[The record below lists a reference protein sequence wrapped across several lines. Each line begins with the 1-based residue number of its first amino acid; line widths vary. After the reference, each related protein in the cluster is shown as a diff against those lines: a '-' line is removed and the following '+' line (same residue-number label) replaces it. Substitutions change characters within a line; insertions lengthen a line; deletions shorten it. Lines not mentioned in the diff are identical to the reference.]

1 VLKPL
6 YEVTSG
12 GKIVEGGINHWQ
24 LMEEA
29 ERAERLGHFVRA
41 EQLYDRA
48 LRLAEWSGRIVDC
61 GVSYLEF
68 ATFLQRRGRTQE
80 SETLKRIADS
90 IAMRLKCSA

>member
-6 YEVTSG
+6 CKVISG
-12 GKIVEGGINHWQ
+12 GSIVERSIDHWQ

-29 ERAERLGHFVRA
+29 ERAERLGNFERA

-61 GVSYLEF
+61 GVSYLQF